1 MSEEDMSLRFKR
13 NYPIILLLIAIL
25 SFLAFAMGNQP
36 IIAYIIN

>member
-1 MSEEDMSLRFKR
+1 MSLRFKR

>member
-1 MSEEDMSLRFKR
+1 MSLRFKR

-25 SFLAFAMGNQP
+25 SFLVFAMGNQP